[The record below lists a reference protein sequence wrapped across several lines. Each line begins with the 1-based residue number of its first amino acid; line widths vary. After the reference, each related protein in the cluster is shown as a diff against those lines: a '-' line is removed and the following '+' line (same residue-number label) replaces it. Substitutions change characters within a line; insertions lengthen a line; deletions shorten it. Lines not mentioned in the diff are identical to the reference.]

1 METLTKKKTV
11 NNMTNN
17 SQPKK
22 NKRPISS
29 LVGLAI
35 WATVTLTVLANNTIN
50 AYPLT
55 TAVMVGKFYNQTGKL
70 NLSEAIDLDRVLY
83 RHGVFNSPD
92 KFYKLVRQMSNIPQ
106 ILDFQI
112 RELGESKSNL
122 IKTVVIMR
130 LINGVDIDGTPVD
143 NKNKTI
149 TVGGD

>member
-1 METLTKKKTV
+1 
-11 NNMTNN
+11 MTNN
-17 SQPKK
+17 ITPQVVT
-22 NKRPISS
+22 KRSLSS
-29 LVGLAI
+29 LIGLAI
-35 WATVTLTVLANNTIN
+35 WSTITLTILANNAIN

-55 TAVMVGKFYNQTGKL
+55 SAVMVGKFYNQMGKL
-70 NLSEAIDLDRVLY
+70 DLSEAMDLDKVLY

-106 ILDFQI
+106 ILDYQI
-112 RELGESKSNL
+112 REIGESKSKL
-122 IKTVVIMR
+122 VKTIVIMR